1 MENMKDK
8 IILMNFTDIYKEQ
21 QFYRETDPIWLE
33 LSHLTGCNCYCD
45 EEAAGMMRKELQTL
59 PEDSIHFLDSGNYH
73 YISLL
78 WLEKI
83 DKPFRLVL
91 FDNHTDMQP
100 PAFGGLLSC
109 GGWAAEALETV
120 PSLVEVILVGP
131 DEEAF
136 SQADARARERVR
148 LLSREKL
155 EELSKEEIIRFFSEI
170 PGDLPLYLS
179 VDKDVLC
186 PEEAATAWSQGDMK
200 LSELTEYLELLFE
213 NHDVLGM
220 DVCGE
225 AEPGTGN
232 LCNDKDNRELLELYR
247 KFASR

>member
-1 MENMKDK
+1 MKDK

-21 QFYRETDPIWLE
+21 EFYRETDPIWLE
-33 LSHLTGCNCYCD
+33 FSHLTGCSCYCD
-45 EEAAGMMRKELQTL
+45 EEAAGILRKEIREL
-59 PEDSIHFLDSGNYH
+59 PAEGIHFLDSGNYH
-73 YISLL
+73 YMSLF

-83 DKPFRLVL
+83 DRPFRLVL

-120 PSLVEVILVGP
+120 PALKEVILVGP

-136 SQADARARERVR
+136 SQTDAK
-148 LLSREKL
+148 LREKVRFL
-155 EELSKEEIIRFFSEI
+155 SGEKLAGLSKEEITGFFSEI

-186 PEEAATAWSQGDMK
+186 PEDAVTAWSQGDMK
-200 LSELTEYLELLFE
+200 LKELTE
-213 NHDVLGM
+213 
-220 DVCGE
+220 
-225 AEPGTGN
+225 
-232 LCNDKDNRELLELYR
+232 
-247 KFASR
+247 

>member
-1 MENMKDK
+1 MKDK

-21 QFYRETDPIWLE
+21 EFYRETDPIWLE
-33 LSHLTGCNCYCD
+33 FSHLTGCSCYCD
-45 EEAAGMMRKELQTL
+45 EEAAGILRKEMREL
-59 PEDSIHFLDSGNYH
+59 PAEGIHFLDSGNYH
-73 YISLL
+73 YMSLF

-83 DKPFRLVL
+83 DRPFRLVL

-120 PSLVEVILVGP
+120 PALKKVILVGP

-136 SQADARARERVR
+136 SQTDAK
-148 LLSREKL
+148 LREKVRFL
-155 EELSKEEIIRFFSEI
+155 SGEKLAGLSKEEITGFFFFFF
-170 PGDLPLYLS
+170 GDLPLYLS

-186 PEEAATAWSQGDMK
+186 PEDAVTAWSQGDMK
-200 LSELTEYLELLFE
+200 LTELTEYLGLLFE
-213 NHDVLGM
+213 NQNILGM

-225 AEPGTGN
+225 AEPGRGS
-232 LCNDKDNRELLELYR
+232 LCNDRANQALLELYR
-247 KFASR
+247 KSVS

>member
-1 MENMKDK
+1 MKDK

-21 QFYRETDPIWLE
+21 EFYRETDPIWLE
-33 LSHLTGCNCYCD
+33 FSHLTGCSCYCD
-45 EEAAGMMRKELQTL
+45 EEAAGILRKEIREL
-59 PEDSIHFLDSGNYH
+59 PAEGIHFLDSGNYH
-73 YISLL
+73 YMSLF

-83 DKPFRLVL
+83 DRPFRLVL
-91 FDNHTDMQP
+91 FDNHTDMQL

-120 PSLVEVILVGP
+120 PALKEVILVGP

-136 SQADARARERVR
+136 SQTDAK
-148 LLSREKL
+148 LREKVRFL
-155 EELSKEEIIRFFSEI
+155 SGEKLAGLSKEEITGFFSEI

-186 PEEAATAWSQGDMK
+186 LEDAVTAWSQGDMK
-200 LSELTEYLELLFE
+200 LTELTEYLGLLFE
-213 NHDVLGM
+213 NQNILGM

-225 AEPGTGN
+225 AEPGRGS
-232 LCNDKDNRELLELYR
+232 LCNDRANQALLELYR
-247 KFASR
+247 KSVS

>member
-1 MENMKDK
+1 MKDK

-21 QFYRETDPIWLE
+21 EFYRETDPIWLE
-33 LSHLTGCNCYCD
+33 FSHLTGCSCYCD
-45 EEAAGMMRKELQTL
+45 EEAAGILRKEIREL
-59 PEDSIHFLDSGNYH
+59 PAEGIHFLDSGNYH
-73 YISLL
+73 YMSLF

-83 DKPFRLVL
+83 DRPFRLVL

-100 PAFGGLLSC
+100 SAFGGLLSC

-120 PSLVEVILVGP
+120 PALKEVILVGP

-136 SQADARARERVR
+136 SQTDAK
-148 LLSREKL
+148 LREKVRFL
-155 EELSKEEIIRFFSEI
+155 SGEKLAGLSKEEITGFFSEI

-186 PEEAATAWSQGDMK
+186 PEDAVTAWSQGDMK
-200 LSELTEYLELLFE
+200 LTELTEYLGLLFE
-213 NHDVLGM
+213 NQNILGM

-225 AEPGTGN
+225 AEPGRGS
-232 LCNDKDNRELLELYR
+232 LCNDRANQALLELYR
-247 KFASR
+247 KSVS

>member
-1 MENMKDK
+1 MKDK

-21 QFYRETDPIWLE
+21 EFYRETDPIWLE
-33 LSHLTGCNCYCD
+33 FSHLTGCSCYCD
-45 EEAAGMMRKELQTL
+45 EEAAGILRKEIREL
-59 PEDSIHFLDSGNYH
+59 PAEGIHFLDSGNYH
-73 YISLL
+73 YMSLF

-83 DKPFRLVL
+83 DRPFRLVL

-109 GGWAAEALETV
+109 GCWAAEALETV
-120 PSLVEVILVGP
+120 PALKEVILVGP

-136 SQADARARERVR
+136 SQTDAKLMEKVR
-148 LLSREKL
+148 FLSGEKL
-155 EELSKEEIIRFFSEI
+155 AGLSKEEITGFFSEI

-186 PEEAATAWSQGDMK
+186 PEDAVTAWSQGDMK
-200 LSELTEYLELLFE
+200 LTELTEYLGLLFE
-213 NHDVLGM
+213 NQNILGM

-225 AEPGTGN
+225 AEPGRGS
-232 LCNDKDNRELLELYR
+232 LCNDRANQALLELYR
-247 KFASR
+247 KSVS

>member
-1 MENMKDK
+1 M
-8 IILMNFTDIYKEQ
+8 
-21 QFYRETDPIWLE
+21 
-33 LSHLTGCNCYCD
+33 
-45 EEAAGMMRKELQTL
+45 
-59 PEDSIHFLDSGNYH
+59 
-73 YISLL
+73 SLF

-83 DKPFRLVL
+83 DRPFRLVL

-120 PSLVEVILVGP
+120 PALKEVILVGP

-136 SQADARARERVR
+136 SQTDAK
-148 LLSREKL
+148 LREKVRFL
-155 EELSKEEIIRFFSEI
+155 SGEKLAGLSKEEITGFFSEI

-186 PEEAATAWSQGDMK
+186 PEDAVTAWSQGDMK
-200 LSELTEYLELLFE
+200 LTELTEYLGLLFE
-213 NHDVLGM
+213 NQNILGM

-225 AEPGTGN
+225 AEPGRGS
-232 LCNDKDNRELLELYR
+232 LCNDRANQALLELYR
-247 KFASR
+247 KSVS

>member
-1 MENMKDK
+1 MKDK

-21 QFYRETDPIWLE
+21 EFYRETDPIWLE
-33 LSHLTGCNCYCD
+33 FSHLTGCSCYCD
-45 EEAAGMMRKELQTL
+45 EEAAGILRKEIREL
-59 PEDSIHFLDSGNYH
+59 PAEGIHFLDSGNYH
-73 YISLL
+73 YMSLF

-83 DKPFRLVL
+83 DRPFRLVL

-120 PSLVEVILVGP
+120 PALKEVILVGP

-136 SQADARARERVR
+136 SQTDAK
-148 LLSREKL
+148 LREKVRFL
-155 EELSKEEIIRFFSEI
+155 SGEKLAGLSKEEITGFFSEI

-186 PEEAATAWSQGDMK
+186 PEDAVTAWSQGDMK
-200 LSELTEYLELLFE
+200 LTELTEYLGLLFE
-213 NHDVLGM
+213 NQNILGM
-220 DVCGE
+220 DVCVE
-225 AEPGTGN
+225 AEPGRGS
-232 LCNDKDNRELLELYR
+232 LCNDRANQALLELYR
-247 KFASR
+247 KSVS